1 MGRSKNT
8 LFNKKQNELA
18 KLAKA
23 LGHPARIDIL
33 QHLIESET
41 CINID
46 LVNKTGLAQPTISQH
61 LKILQASSLIK
72 ATSSGN
78 SVHYCIHPE
87 GWQAMKSELG
97 QFISQPSKTGICC

>member
-1 MGRSKNT
+1 MGTSKNT

-33 QHLIESET
+33 QHLIDAET

-61 LKILQASSLIK
+61 LKILQTADLIM
-72 ATSSGN
+72 ATSTGT
-78 SVHYCIHPE
+78 SVHYCINPE
-87 GWQAMKSELG
+87 GWQAMKNELG
-97 QFISQPSKTGICC
+97 QFISQPSKTDLCC